1 MHHWACFTPRL
12 AREERGEA
20 RERDSKRETEKK
32 TARQWKREKDE
43 EERMFCLTK
52 ERVISSEK

>member
-32 TARQWKREKDE
+32 TARQWKREKEE
-43 EERMFCLTK
+43 EERDVLSDKGKGDF
-52 ERVISSEK
+52 I

>member
-32 TARQWKREKDE
+32 TARQWKREKEE
-43 EERMFCLTK
+43 EERDVLSDKGKSDF
-52 ERVISSEK
+52 I